1 MTADHAPGPLPGGVG
16 LLERAINYLLGVLH
30 EMPRTELTAPTP
42 CADWNLRELLAHLDE
57 SLVALQEATSGRVA
71 LATSAEPAA
80 DLVAVLRDRASCVL
94 SAWTHTT
101 RVAVRVGDADLTTGI
116 VATVGALEVAVHG
129 WDVARAV
136 GRGRPIPPALAAEM
150 LALSRFLVSEAD
162 RPARFA
168 APVELPAPAKSNDQL
183 LAFLGRRP

>member
-1 MTADHAPGPLPGGVG
+1 MTADHAPAPLLGGVG

-30 EMPRTELTAPTP
+30 EVPRVELTAPTP
-42 CADWNLRELLAHLDE
+42 CGDWNLRQLLAHLDE
-57 SLVALQEATSGRVA
+57 SLVALQEATSGHVS
-71 LATSAEPAA
+71 LATAAEPSA
-80 DLVAVLRDRASCVL
+80 DPVAVLRDRASCLL

-101 RVAVRVGDADLTTGI
+101 RTAVRVGDADLTTGI

-129 WDVARAV
+129 WDVACAV

-168 APVELPAPAKSNDQL
+168 APVELPARAKPSDQL

>member
-1 MTADHAPGPLPGGVG
+1 MTADHAPAPLHGGVG
-16 LLERAINYLLGVLH
+16 LLERAIGYLLGVLP
-30 EMPRTELTAPTP
+30 EVASADLTAPTP
-42 CADWNLRELLAHLDE
+42 CHDWNLGELLAHLDE
-57 SLVALQEATSGRVA
+57 SLVALQEATTGHVS
-71 LATSAEPAA
+71 LATAA
-80 DLVAVLRDRASCVL
+80 DAPADPVGMLRDRASRVL

-101 RVAVRVGDADLTTGI
+101 RAAVRVGDADLTAGI

-150 LALSRFLVSEAD
+150 LALSRFLVSDAD

-168 APVELPAPAKSNDQL
+168 APVELTARAKPGDQL